1 MELSSGR
8 SDRLIT
14 DRSVTQFTVSLD
26 EKEVAFSAKTAEG
39 VSEIWLASTDR
50 STPPRRIAQN
60 ADSMWFAGSDLVFRS
75 LEATSNFIERI
86 GKDGS
91 GRRRVIETPILE
103 LTGVSP
109 DGKWATAGAP
119 GEDQSRPSTIA
130 VSLDSGASRS
140 VCARCEAFWAQ
151 DGKWIYAVVPGVSG
165 TSSERLAVALGAT
178 QEPPPALSALL
189 AESAK
194 GTVPPGTRVIGHEYF
209 APGSDPSTYAYAK
222 TDVQRN
228 LFRIPLH

>member
-1 MELSSGR
+1 MELSSSR

-39 VSEIWLASTDR
+39 VSEIWLASADR

-60 ADSMWFAGSDLVFRS
+60 ADLVWFAGSDLVFRS

-91 GRRRVIETPILE
+91 RRRRVIETPILE
-103 LTGVSP
+103 LTAVSP

-119 GEDQSRPSTIA
+119 GTTESRPSTVV
-130 VSLDSGASRS
+130 VSLESGTSRS
-140 VCARCEAFWAQ
+140 LCDRCLASWAQ
-151 DGKWIYAVVPGVSG
+151 DGKWIYAV
-165 TSSERLAVALGAT
+165 
-178 QEPPPALSALL
+178 
-189 AESAK
+189 
-194 GTVPPGTRVIGHEYF
+194 I
-209 APGSDPSTYAYAK
+209 PGSVGLP
-222 TDVQRN
+222 
-228 LFRIPLH
+228 RIAWPCH